1 MRLSACALFG
11 VMLLAMWPMRPG
23 VSFAQ
28 MGHAVPAGP
37 VPLRAP
43 AALTGDDRPQLPP
56 RSVVLVMES
65 GGGVLAATELRSALN
80 RQPRLRVLSLAEAT
94 KQRVQ
99 PAAVL
104 TVATDPSRVLS
115 VVYWGLTGETDSLSS
130 PTPATADQISA
141 VVLALASALLD
152 RHRLELTGTESD
164 RVGQLR
170 FVDFARTSRE
180 FYAMLGRF
188 GRLSP
193 RTSVELRLEDF

>member
-1 MRLSACALFG
+1 MRLSAGVLLGFLLCATQPHL
-11 VMLLAMWPMRPG
+11 
-23 VSFAQ
+23 SSAQ
-28 MGHAVPAGP
+28 AGP
-37 VPLRAP
+37 SPLSAP
-43 AALTGDDRPQLPP
+43 APQLPLP
-56 RSVVLVMES
+56 PKAVVLVMES

-80 RQPRLRVLSLAEAT
+80 RQPRVRVLSLAEAA

-104 TVATDPSRVLS
+104 TVATDPSHIVS
-115 VVYWGLTGETDSLSS
+115 VVYWGLSGESDALTS
-130 PTPATADQISA
+130 PAPASGEQIG
-141 VVLALASALLD
+141 VVVVALASALLE
-152 RHRLELTGTESD
+152 RHRLELSGTESD
-164 RVGQLR
+164 RIGQLR